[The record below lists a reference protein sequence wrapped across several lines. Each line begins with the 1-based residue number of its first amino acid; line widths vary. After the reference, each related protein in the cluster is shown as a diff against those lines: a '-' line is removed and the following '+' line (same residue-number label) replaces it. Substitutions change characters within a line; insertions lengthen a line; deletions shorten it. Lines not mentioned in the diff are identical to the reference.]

1 MSREM
6 TTHHDTIIAAWQRL
20 LDAAPHI
27 DDPERLASLGE
38 LLKDVWIDFGSP
50 PNEIEFDHEDAC
62 DCEKWD
68 LRRKALLEGL
78 RVLCPDLPEPSSA
91 FSPDLNLFTFWKVS
105 EDLRAQVRGACTT
118 GAIGRLLCRACYVV
132 YYRTG
137 VKYF

>member
-1 MSREM
+1 M

-27 DDPERLASLGE
+27 DDPERLASLGD
-38 LLKDVWIDFGSP
+38 LLKDVWVDFGSP
-50 PNEIEFDHEDAC
+50 PNGIEFDHEDAC

-78 RVLCPDLPEPSSA
+78 RALCPDLPEPSSA
-91 FSPDLNLFTFWKVS
+91 FSPDLVVDHAAFWKDS